1 MWATC
6 MQDLVEKDFILLEI
20 LRVKVFSDMADAK
33 SSHQPFSSNFFI
45 KKSQTLTLNIY
56 KRFKHKSFKLTE

>member
-20 LRVKVFSDMADAK
+20 LRVKVFADMADAK
-33 SSHQPFSSNFFI
+33 ASHQPFP
-45 KKSQTLTLNIY
+45 LT
-56 KRFKHKSFKLTE
+56 FS